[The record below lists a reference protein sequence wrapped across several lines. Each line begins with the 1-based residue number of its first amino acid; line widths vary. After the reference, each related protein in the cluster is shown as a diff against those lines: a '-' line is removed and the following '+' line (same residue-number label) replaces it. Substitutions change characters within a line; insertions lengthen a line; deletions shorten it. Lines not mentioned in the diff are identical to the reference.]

1 MAVISGRLGRALAG
15 AAAIVAVAA
24 TLSLAPSAN
33 AVEADGPHYQE
44 PAVGK
49 CRNYTL
55 TAAMKESNSTP
66 VTACSSTHTAKV
78 FKVAQLPASLTWSS
92 SADQIVAAVG
102 DVCGPAFDQALGAS
116 EKVRRMAAY
125 TWFWFAPT
133 QTQKEHGARWFRC
146 DVTMW
151 GHNSLIPL
159 PSNANPLLRFGL
171 KYGATRCIHGTENRY
186 TSCSKSHHHR
196 ATGAFQYSGT
206 TYPGDETVKR
216 TAIRRCAPLVTS
228 RDFMYVTPT
237 RLSWRYGDRIAV
249 CYSHASH

>member
-1 MAVISGRLGRALAG
+1 MSIFSGRLGRTLAG
-15 AAAIVAVAA
+15 AAAIVAVGA
-24 TLSLAPSAN
+24 TLSLTPSAT

-49 CRNYTL
+49 CRTYTL

-78 FKVAQLPASLTWSS
+78 FKVAQLPASLTWNSS
-92 SADQIVAAVG
+92 VDQIAAEVV

-125 TWFWFAPT
+125 TWFWFEPT

-171 KYGATRCIHGTENRY
+171 KYGATRCIYGTENLG
-186 TSCSKSHHHR
+186 TSCAKSHHHR
-196 ATGAFQYSGT
+196 ATGAFTISGT
-206 TYPGDETVKR
+206 TYPGDQGIKR
-216 TAIRRCAPLVTS
+216 IVSRRCPSLVTS
-228 RDFMYVTPT
+228 RSWMYTAPN
-237 RLSWRYGDRIAV
+237 REGWRYGNRIVV
-249 CYSHASH
+249 CYSHTSH